1 MRPIGCEKCR
11 YTGYRGRTAVYEMV
25 KINESL
31 RRLIVDRTAAN
42 ILRQEAIRQGMRPIR
57 HDGWTK
63 IKAGITT
70 IDEVL
75 RVTMEDEFIDHEDV

>member
-1 MRPIGCEKCR
+1 
-11 YTGYRGRTAVYEMV
+11 MV
-25 KINESL
+25 RVNERF
-31 RRLIVDRTAAN
+31 RRLVVDHTPAN
-42 ILRQEAIRQGMRPIR
+42 VLRQEAIKDGMRPIR

-75 RVTMEDEFIDHEDV
+75 RVTMEDEFVDYEDI

>member
-1 MRPIGCEKCR
+1 
-11 YTGYRGRTAVYEMV
+11 MV
-25 KINESL
+25 KMNESL

-42 ILRQEAIRQGMRPIR
+42 ILRQEAIRHGMRPIR
-57 HDGWTK
+57 HDGWSK

-75 RVTMEDEFIDHEDV
+75 RVTMEDEFIDYGDT